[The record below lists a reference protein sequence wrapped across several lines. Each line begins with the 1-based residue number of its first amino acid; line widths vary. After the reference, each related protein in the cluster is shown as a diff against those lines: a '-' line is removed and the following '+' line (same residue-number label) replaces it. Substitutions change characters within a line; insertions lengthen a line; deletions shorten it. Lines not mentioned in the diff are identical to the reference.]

1 VQPKGHAAEVY
12 QLVKGLNGKGKHH
25 AHR

>member
-1 VQPKGHAAEVY
+1 VQPKGHAAEVFR
-12 QLVKGLNGKGKHH
+12 LVKNLNGKGKQH